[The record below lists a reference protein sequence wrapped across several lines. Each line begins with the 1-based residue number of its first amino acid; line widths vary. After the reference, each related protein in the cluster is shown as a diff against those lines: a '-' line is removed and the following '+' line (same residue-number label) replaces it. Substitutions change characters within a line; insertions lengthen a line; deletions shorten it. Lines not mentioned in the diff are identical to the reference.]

1 MTTSENETAIA
12 RRKAK
17 IIAEIETA
25 LNCIPDRIAESIPI
39 EHRERIRESANQ
51 QLAAMVRKL
60 RRRIGA
66 DEIEDLGIVASKIES
81 PITRLVGSAQVQ
93 CQRRRRSE
101 C

>member
-1 MTTSENETAIA
+1 MTTSEDETAIA
-12 RRKAK
+12 QRKAT

-66 DEIEDLGIVASKIES
+66 DEIEDPGYRSVASVRDDLNVE
-81 PITRLVGSAQVQ
+81 PHLQV
-93 CQRRRRSE
+93 E
-101 C
+101 PPPDHWPVT